1 MPGRVYTLGGGT
13 LWELQKKKKKEWD
26 RDSGSGELQGGAL
39 FGMWINQLIKIKN
52 KKEKRNI
59 NEGTKVILSEHT

>member
-1 MPGRVYTLGGGT
+1 M
-13 LWELQKKKKKEWD
+13 EWD